1 MRAAARQL
9 LDGAAPGDGA
19 ALRLLTTDTVDRGD
33 GADPPAAT
41 EGETP

>member
-19 ALRLLTTDTVDRGD
+19 ALRLLTADA
-33 GADPPAAT
+33 ADPPEAS